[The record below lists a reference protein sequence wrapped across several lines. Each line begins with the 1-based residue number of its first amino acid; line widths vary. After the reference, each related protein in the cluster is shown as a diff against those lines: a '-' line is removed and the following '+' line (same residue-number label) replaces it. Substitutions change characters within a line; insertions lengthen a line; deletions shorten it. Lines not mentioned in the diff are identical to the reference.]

1 MEITVKI
8 TKEDMLDPKSLKEL
22 TTSILMFVKEMWLQ
36 SKDLAKQLQEE
47 NPEVQEAETETKA
60 EAEYTLA
67 YIRNFA
73 NKKASAITNGKAKVI
88 DIIKKYSEKGI
99 SNIKESDYA
108 AFIQDLEVLQ

>member
-1 MEITVKI
+1 MGRAAPVGRRAGAVGRVG
-8 TKEDMLDPKSLKEL
+8 P
-22 TTSILMFVKEMWLQ
+22 
-36 SKDLAKQLQEE
+36 
-47 NPEVQEAETETKA
+47 ETKA